1 MSWPLYWSGDTMVT
15 RAGHC
20 KVVSTLTDG
29 HPRVQTQSSDIGYH
43 LIISTPVTFPITTSK
58 IEHWSELNN
67 RKSEFPWF
75 WVWSNVSWNIS
86 LWWRLSWEWA
96 PWPLACVM
104 SHVTAIGNCC
114 PVTWLKYILMEI
126 YLVTNYA
133 GELIL
138 GRSNVS
144 RITCLLLSRHRLP
157 VCVLLEFQHFLLWYF
172 ETQREIKRDDSWDET
187 LKTNI

>member
-1 MSWPLYWSGDTMVT
+1 MKHFIMME
-15 RAGHC
+15 
-20 KVVSTLTDG
+20 
-29 HPRVQTQSSDIGYH
+29 I
-43 LIISTPVTFPITTSK
+43 
-58 IEHWSELNN
+58 
-67 RKSEFPWF
+67 
-75 WVWSNVSWNIS
+75 
-86 LWWRLSWEWA
+86 
-96 PWPLACVM
+96 VM

-172 ETQREIKRDDSWDET
+172 ETQRGLPMLGKCWFSGYLVNYNNHILSQILLSFSFWRQLKMFTWPLYSHSSVKDQDVTRKMQTFVYLEIMLME
-187 LKTNI
+187 I